1 MDDAI
6 LTENPQVA
14 ANDLVMAKEMADTLN
29 QHYPGHLWAVHVD
42 GAGSG
47 FADVRNMGLSGAWGF
62 RVMLKHTYSASEF
75 RHRIVMAGGEILERY
90 RLSRGKFCEEQYAAL
105 PTDRFGNFRADK

>member
-1 MDDAI
+1 MNDAI

-29 QHYPGHLWAVHVD
+29 RHYPGHLWAVNVD
-42 GAGSG
+42 GAGTG
-47 FADVRNMGLSGAWGF
+47 FADVRNIGLSGNWGF

-75 RHRIVMAGGEILERY
+75 QKRIVMAGGEILERF
-90 RLSRGKFCEEQYAAL
+90 RLSRGRLNEEQYADL
-105 PTDRFGNFRADK
+105 PTDRFGNFKADK